1 MCGEIWSM
9 ELDQFCWQVIQ
20 MDISPKLKKEAE
32 GVWVL
37 LGCYLKSKDIQEL
50 VKEQLMQI

>member
-9 ELDQFCWQVIQ
+9 KLDQFCWQVIQ

-50 VKEQLMQI
+50 VKE